1 MQTRREY
8 AASLGLAEMG
18 KRGRMSAKANEAVKA
33 AEAAGTVFADTN
45 VVRTNKPA
53 AVKAGAYDAK
63 AVRAWAKA
71 NGIEINS
78 RGRIS
83 SEILEAYAKAN
94 PDVKAEAVSGVKAP
108 SGKDVRPHAARFRSA
123 STEYVAVD
131 RKGKVWRFSENEA
144 CKCGYSLAYC
154 KCGSPVVLGL
164 DVEVKSK

>member
-18 KRGRMSAKANEAVKA
+18 KRGRMSKAAYAAIEA
-33 AEAAGTVFADTN
+33 AEAKGTVFADTG

-53 AVKAGAYDAK
+53 TVKAGAYDAK
-63 AVRAWAKA
+63 KVRAWAKA
-71 NGIEINS
+71 NGIEVNS

-108 SGKDVRPHAARFRSA
+108 TGKDVRPHAEPTRGKNV
-123 STEYVAVD
+123 EYLAVD
-131 RKGKVWRFSENEA
+131 RKGKVWKFSEREV
-144 CKCGYSLAYC
+144 CKCGYSLSHC
-154 KCGSPVVLGL
+154 GCGSPVVLGL
-164 DVEVKSK
+164 DVEVKNK

>member
-33 AEAAGTVFADTN
+33 AEAAGTVFADTG

-94 PDVKAEAVSGVKAP
+94 PDVKAP
-108 SGKDVRPHAARFRSA
+108 SGKGVRPHAARFRSA

>member
-1 MQTRREY
+1 MQTKREY

-18 KRGRMSAKANEAVKA
+18 KRGRMSKA
-33 AEAAGTVFADTN
+33 AYAAIEAAESKGTVFADTG

-83 SEILEAYAKAN
+83 SEILEAYGKAN
-94 PDVKAEAVSGVKAP
+94 PDVKAEAVTGVKVTT
-108 SGKDVRPHAARFRSA
+108 GKDVRPHAAPTRGK

-131 RKGKVWRFSENEA
+131 RNGKTWRFSEREV
-144 CKCGYSLAYC
+144 CKCGYSLSHC
-154 KCGSPVVLGL
+154 GCGSPVVLGL
-164 DVEVKSK
+164 DVEVKNK